1 VVVGT
6 SAGEVAVDM
15 TVLSA
20 AAGHMPVLLSLAE
33 RVAEAL
39 EGERHA
45 VERRFGG
52 VSAGAPRKRAD
63 AGGKGKWLREVVLV
77 ALFDA
82 IGGFAADGRCPH
94 EPEPSDSM
102 HGALPFPVPFRGT
115 CVTASIGCPRAR
127 LG

>member
-1 VVVGT
+1 
-6 SAGEVAVDM
+6 
-15 TVLSA
+15 
-20 AAGHMPVLLSLAE
+20 
-33 RVAEAL
+33 
-39 EGERHA
+39 
-45 VERRFGG
+45 
-52 VSAGAPRKRAD
+52 
-63 AGGKGKWLREVVLV
+63 V